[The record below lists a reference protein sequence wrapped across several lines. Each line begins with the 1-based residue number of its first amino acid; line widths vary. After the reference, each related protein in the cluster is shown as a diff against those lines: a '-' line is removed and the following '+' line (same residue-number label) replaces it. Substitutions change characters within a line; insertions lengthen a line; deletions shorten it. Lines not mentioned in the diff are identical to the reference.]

1 MNNAAGE
8 DLTVQEQHVS
18 GFPRLHFVGCDI
30 IEKYALALR
39 GIVGELGTIAAKKK
53 ISEGYRFRVKS
64 RKIIKKLKVSDSV
77 SVNGVCQTVTGKS
90 KNEFE
95 FVTMHETLKKTN
107 LALRR
112 ATLTSRSKRKSK
124 NALIKQIPPRGG
136 FEIMTATF

>member
-1 MNNAAGE
+1 MF
-8 DLTVQEQHVS
+8 T
-18 GFPRLHFVGCDI
+18 
-30 IEKYALALR
+30 

-107 LALRR
+107 LGLLKTSDAVNLENPLALGQ
-112 ATLTSRSKRKSK
+112 
-124 NALIKQIPPRGG
+124 QIGG
-136 FEIMTATF
+136 HFVLG